1 MRNAPGTDP
10 TVHLSAIDDGSGDAI
25 FATRLDG
32 VITAWNRGAEKLYG
46 YKAAEMIGKPASV
59 LYPERES
66 ISVREILERVSRGQW
81 SEVVDGFRWRA
92 DGEFAEIETRL
103 SPIFD
108 ESGTVVGVSSIGRDV
123 GDRRRRESELRE
135 SQAFLEH
142 AQSIGHFGGWK
153 APIGPESVM
162 TMTLE
167 TYRITGIEAGGIVRW
182 LDFFELVHPDDRQ
195 LLSEA
200 LDNVRELGAPTELE
214 LRFTR
219 PDGSPRWLFVAA
231 DAQFDSL
238 GVVVGNIGVVRDITE
253 RKETELRLAHDALH
267 DPLTGLPNRGL
278 FLDRVALAV
287 ARTLRTGSHVAVL
300 CLDLDHFR
308 VFNDARGEGCGDD
321 LLRAVAD
328 RLRTVVRI
336 TDTVTRFGADEYGLV
351 CENVSTAATAAE
363 RAQRYLT
370 AIERPFVLE
379 GGDALITASI
389 GIAVSGPGAEAEAMV
404 RDAQL
409 AMHRAKERG
418 RNRYELYDRGLRHE
432 VQERSA
438 LEGALRRSLE
448 SGELFLEFQPIA
460 SLSEARFTSA
470 EALVRWRHGE
480 RGVIQPNDF
489 IPTAEETGLIVPLG
503 RLVLESACRQLHA
516 WRDAAPGTAWRMSVN
531 VAATQLREADFPE
544 IVEQTLE
551 DEGLEPDALCL
562 ELTESVLVE
571 DGIVTDVIGRIREL
585 GVRISI
591 DDFGTKYSSLSYL
604 TRLSID
610 ELKIDRSFV
619 EGIVGD
625 DSKRAVVSAILAI
638 GKSLEMPVTAE
649 GVETEAQL
657 VELQRL
663 GCDTVQ
669 GFYFAKPLS
678 AEECLVALQGQPNMP
693 VRAPRGKGR

>member
-1 MRNAPGTDP
+1 M
-10 TVHLSAIDDGSGDAI
+10 HLSAIDDGSGDAI

-32 VITAWNRGAEKLYG
+32 VITAWNRGAEVLHG

-66 ISVREILERVSRGQW
+66 VLVREVLERTSRGQW
-81 SEVVDGFRWRA
+81 SEVVAGFRWRA
-92 DGEFAEIETRL
+92 DGEFVEIETRF
-103 SPIFD
+103 SPISD
-108 ESGTVVGVSSIGRDV
+108 ASGTVVGVSWIGRDV
-123 GDRRRRESELRE
+123 GDRRRRESELRQ
-135 SQAFLEH
+135 SQAFLEQ

-153 APIGPESVM
+153 APTGPESVM

-167 TYRITGIEAGGIVRW
+167 TYRITGIEAGREVR
-182 LDFFELVHPDDRQ
+182 LFEFLELVHPDDRQ

-200 LDNVRELGAPTELE
+200 LDNVREVGAPSELE

-219 PDGSPRWLFVAA
+219 PDGSARWFFVAA

-253 RKETELRLAHDALH
+253 RKETELRLAHEALH

-308 VFNDARGEGCGDD
+308 VFNDARGDRCGDE

-328 RLRTVVRI
+328 RLRAMVRV
-336 TDTVTRFGADEYGLV
+336 TDTVTRFSADEYGLV

-363 RAQRYLT
+363 RAQRYLS
-370 AIERPFVLE
+370 AIERPFALE

-389 GIAVSGPGAEAEAMV
+389 GIAVTGPGAEAETMV

-418 RNRYELYDRGLRHE
+418 RNRYELYDRRLRHE

-460 SLSEARFTSA
+460 SLSGARFTSA
-470 EALVRWRHGE
+470 EALVRWRHSE

-503 RLVLESACRQLHA
+503 RLVLESACRQLRS

-531 VAATQLREADFPE
+531 VAATQLREADFPD

-551 DEGLEPDALCL
+551 DEGLEAGALCL
-562 ELTESVLVE
+562 ELTESILVE

-610 ELKIDRSFV
+610 ELKIDQSFV

-678 AEECLVALQGQPNMP
+678 GEECLRALQGQPRMP
-693 VRAPRGKGR
+693 TRARRGNAR